1 MTALTKP
8 QRLALIDA
16 WPCDTRDAREVRLLR
31 DLDCPGCGWFEMGQ
45 TVGGPL
51 PVLLYCRRCGWA
63 ETAAAHGNREAI
75 TEYWDR
81 FGILAS
87 KGRPALEALAVL
99 AVRAWNPDLP
109 LYARQANLPLAE
121 QAAHTAVRC
130 GLGAAFVRA
139 CGEVGPHGSLTAARR
154 LLRGL

>member
-1 MTALTKP
+1 MATPSANMTKA

-16 WPCDTRDAREVRLLR
+16 WPCPVRICR
-31 DLDCPGCGWFEMGQ
+31 DLTCPNCGHCELGQ

-63 ETAAAHGNREAI
+63 ETAAAHGTREAI
-75 TEYWDR
+75 AEYRGR
-81 FGILAS
+81 FGTLAS

-99 AVRAWNPDLP
+99 AVRSWNPDLP
-109 LYARQANLPLAE
+109 LYARQANLRLAE
-121 QAAHTAVRC
+121 EAAYTAARC

-139 CGEVGPHGSLTAARR
+139 CGEVGPRGSLTAARR

>member
-1 MTALTKP
+1 MATSSANMTKA

-16 WPCDTRDAREVRLLR
+16 WPCPVRICR
-31 DLDCPGCGWFEMGQ
+31 DLTCPSCGWFEMGQ

-63 ETAAAHGNREAI
+63 ETAAAHGTREAI
-75 TEYWDR
+75 TEYRDR
-81 FGILAS
+81 FGTLAS

-99 AVRAWNPDLP
+99 AVRSWNPDLP
-109 LYARQANLPLAE
+109 LYARQANLRLAE
-121 QAAHTAVRC
+121 QAAHTAARC

-139 CGEVGPHGSLTAARR
+139 CGEVGPRGSLTAARR